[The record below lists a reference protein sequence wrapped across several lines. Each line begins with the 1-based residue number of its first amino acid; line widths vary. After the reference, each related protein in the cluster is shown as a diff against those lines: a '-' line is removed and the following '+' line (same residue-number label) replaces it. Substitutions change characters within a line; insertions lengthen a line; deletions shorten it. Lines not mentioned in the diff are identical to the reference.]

1 LTNHRCRCGQT
12 GTWPVA
18 ASVVCEGYCNK
29 LVTATNQVDYFHAAL
44 PAASV
49 DAMTYRIDGSMRS
62 FFALH
67 KNGHAD
73 VRPPRAI
80 ARHKFTSVPYWASSG
95 CKLIPESDGV
105 ARLRVWGVDDLI
117 RVHQHRPI
125 PDEWTIQQYVVMRK
139 SNGQWFVNCQIR
151 NQDFIPCPTEGDAIG
166 IDVGMYSLLALSD
179 GTMYENPR
187 WYRNDLK
194 RRQRLGREADRRR
207 RASNP
212 GNYNED
218 GTVKENAVIWRK
230 SNRLR
235 ETEQQVRRMDEKATR
250 QRKHF
255 YHQVTDEL
263 TKTYRLIAIEDISP
277 QFMIHNKHLAMSAY
291 DAAWSTFFQMLEYK
305 CVMRG
310 VELVKVNP
318 RNTSQVCSGCGEI
331 VTKPLSQRVH
341 RCVSCGLEIDR
352 DVNAARNILQL
363 AINGVVQP
371 PRDETQAVGSNVSR
385 KVQNEYPVA
394 TYGTQ

>member
-1 LTNHRCRCGQT
+1 
-12 GTWPVA
+12 
-18 ASVVCEGYCNK
+18 
-29 LVTATNQVDYFHAAL
+29 
-44 PAASV
+44 
-49 DAMTYRIDGSMRS
+49 
-62 FFALH
+62 
-67 KNGHAD
+67 
-73 VRPPRAI
+73 
-80 ARHKFTSVPYWASSG
+80 
-95 CKLIPESDGV
+95 
-105 ARLRVWGVDDLI
+105 
-117 RVHQHRPI
+117 
-125 PDEWTIQQYVVMRK
+125 MRK